1 MLSLKLGKQGS
12 PHADMETIDARTAS
26 ALTVFRKSVML
37 IMTYRRGNRALSLRH
52 TLPENFQMKLPI
64 IAALP
69 LLVCALPAG
78 SFAQAYPS
86 KAIEFVVPGNPG
98 AGSDVFARLI
108 ADLMRKD
115 KLVSQTITINN
126 KGGGGGAIA
135 ASYAAQKRGD
145 PYVVVSFPTGMM
157 LTAAL
162 RSGLDI
168 GLEKFYPLALLGFDL
183 NCLMVNVDSPYK
195 SVQELVAAAKAQPK
209 TINVSIGSAGSSSHM
224 FVYMLQKLTSAR
236 FNVVI
241 MKSGTEAVTAVLG
254 GHVHWG
260 AGQLS
265 DAMPHVETGK
275 MRILAVAAQQRLAP
289 LAAIPTM
296 KEQGFDMH
304 VAAGRAFAAPAGIPK
319 DAAAYLDALFEK
331 VYKTAGWQD
340 YMARNLM
347 EPVYMNSASYGR
359 YLAARQPEFTQFI
372 TEMGLGGK

>member
-1 MLSLKLGKQGS
+1 MKPTLTTALQLLICTV
-12 PHADMETIDARTAS
+12 PAS
-26 ALTVFRKSVML
+26 AL
-37 IMTYRRGNRALSLRH
+37 
-52 TLPENFQMKLPI
+52 
-64 IAALP
+64 
-69 LLVCALPAG
+69 
-78 SFAQAYPS
+78 AQAYPS

-135 ASYAAQKRGD
+135 AAYAAQKRGD

-157 LTAAL
+157 LTAAP

-168 GLEKFYPLALLGFDL
+168 GLDKFHPLALLGFDL
-183 NCLMVNVDSPYK
+183 NCLMVNADSPYK
-195 SVQELVAAAKAQPK
+195 SVQDLVAAAKANPK

-224 FVYMLQKLTSAR
+224 FVYTLQKLTGAR

-241 MKSGTEAVTAVLG
+241 MKSGTEAVTAALG
-254 GHVHWG
+254 GHVHWS

-275 MRILAVAAQQRLAP
+275 MRILAVASQQRLKPIAT
-289 LAAIPTM
+289 IPTM
-296 KEQGFDMH
+296 KEQGLDMH

-319 DAAAYLDALFEK
+319 DAAAYLDALFEN
-331 VYKTAGWQD
+331 VYKSAGWQD
-340 YMARNLM
+340 YMTRNLM
-347 EPVYMNSASYGR
+347 EPVYMNSAAYGR
-359 YLAARQPEFTQFI
+359 YLVARQPEFTQFI
-372 TEMGLGGK
+372 NDMGLGGK